1 MRSYKYIIISLI
13 ILSTSCKKVLDTVP
27 NDRLSSAVFWRT
39 ESDAKLALNALYR
52 DLDGVNVISWDAL
65 TDIAHTNQTLNEQY
79 AIEQG
84 TYDTFNTK
92 ISTEWSAA
100 YSGIAACNYFLDN
113 VDKISTT
120 NPTLINQYK
129 GQAFALRAYQYIKLA
144 ALFGDIPLVT
154 KPVGIDEASRLSRT
168 PVSEIW
174 KFVDAELEKAANLL
188 PASYPAAE
196 VGRVTSGAAWALKA
210 RAALFS
216 GNYQKAIDAC
226 NKVTGYSLYPNYATL
241 FTYAT
246 ENNKEVILDKQ
257 FISSGYSNSVFSILA
272 PYSQKNGQ
280 STFVPTK
287 ALVDMFQMTNGK
299 AIDEVASGFDP
310 YNPYNNRDPRLKF
323 SIFTDG
329 DILPS
334 GIAYKP
340 SPTSGTSDAVGN
352 TYIASTTGFNIK
364 KYINTTDYAVP
375 TNCGINII
383 LLRYA
388 EVLLT
393 YAEAKI
399 ELNQLDQSVYDA
411 INLIRNGRT
420 DVKMPAI
427 SIGKTQQELRKIV
440 RDERT
445 IELAFEGLHLF
456 DIRRWKT
463 GEDVVK
469 GPVLGMTYKDASGNL
484 QTIKSLSGG
493 NRVFLPKHYLW
504 PIPQTERNLDPNLTQ
519 NAGW

>member
-1 MRSYKYIIISLI
+1 
-13 ILSTSCKKVLDTVP
+13 
-27 NDRLSSAVFWRT
+27 
-39 ESDAKLALNALYR
+39 
-52 DLDGVNVISWDAL
+52 
-65 TDIAHTNQTLNEQY
+65 
-79 AIEQG
+79 
-84 TYDTFNTK
+84 
-92 ISTEWSAA
+92 
-100 YSGIAACNYFLDN
+100 
-113 VDKISTT
+113 
-120 NPTLINQYK
+120 
-129 GQAFALRAYQYIKLA
+129 
-144 ALFGDIPLVT
+144 
-154 KPVGIDEASRLSRT
+154 
-168 PVSEIW
+168 
-174 KFVDAELEKAANLL
+174 
-188 PASYPAAE
+188 
-196 VGRVTSGAAWALKA
+196 
-210 RAALFS
+210 
-216 GNYQKAIDAC
+216 
-226 NKVTGYSLYPNYATL
+226 
-241 FTYAT
+241 
-246 ENNKEVILDKQ
+246 
-257 FISSGYSNSVFSILA
+257 
-272 PYSQKNGQ
+272 
-280 STFVPTK
+280 
-287 ALVDMFQMTNGK
+287 
-299 AIDEVASGFDP
+299 
-310 YNPYNNRDPRLKF
+310 
-323 SIFTDG
+323 
-329 DILPS
+329 LPS